1 MSAIGYRECVA
12 VLRGE
17 MSLEAAKIQMRR
29 LTRVFVR
36 RQANWFKAGDPSIH
50 WFESGKAKLEEIK
63 TELSKIRTLI
73 KAGGSIENPGKSKA
87 LKKAVARIET
97 IIHEEASKQ

>member
-1 MSAIGYRECVA
+1 MPIIRLDEVREMTPEQ
-12 VLRGE
+12 R
-17 MSLEAAKIQMRR
+17 IQK
-29 LTRVFVR
+29 LT
-36 RQANWFKAGDPSIH
+36 
-50 WFESGKAKLEEIK
+50 ELK

-73 KAGGSIENPGKSKA
+73 KAGGSVENLGRVKA